1 MKLLRL
7 LKRLMRDNAGIS
19 AVEYALIA
27 AIITVATTIAVSA
40 AGFSIADI
48 LG

>member
-1 MKLLRL
+1 MLLRL
-7 LKRLMRDNAGIS
+7 LKRLMRDDAGIS
-19 AVEYALIA
+19 PVEYALIA

>member
-1 MKLLRL
+1 MLLRL
-7 LKRLMRDNAGIS
+7 LRSFVRNESGIS
-19 AVEYALIA
+19 IVEYGLIA

>member
-1 MKLLRL
+1 MLLRL
-7 LKRLMRDNAGIS
+7 LKRLMRDDAGIS

>member
-1 MKLLRL
+1 MLRQIIRLLR
-7 LKRLMRDNAGIS
+7 NQSGVSTI
-19 AVEYALIA
+19 EYALIA
-27 AIITVATTIAVSA
+27 AIITVATTFAVSA